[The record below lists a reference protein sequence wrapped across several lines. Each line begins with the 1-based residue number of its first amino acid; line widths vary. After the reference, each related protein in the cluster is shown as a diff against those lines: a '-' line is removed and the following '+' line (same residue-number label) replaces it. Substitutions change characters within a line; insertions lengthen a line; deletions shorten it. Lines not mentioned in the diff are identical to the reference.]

1 MKVKI
6 TYDNGKEE
14 EIELSKIEVIKNE
27 NNNKNYAHQY
37 YQFW

>member
-27 NNNKNYAHQY
+27 NKMKIMLTTNL
-37 YQFW
+37 